1 MSKRTQRETLEKIVY
16 DYEAAPAK
24 GNSTDEMIART
35 EYMLAK
41 RMLSA
46 SQTGKKPGTASF
58 SAAHLLATTLK
69 NER

>member
-1 MSKRTQRETLEKIVY
+1 MSKRTQRETLEKIVH

-41 RMLSA
+41 RML
-46 SQTGKKPGTASF
+46 GRVIEV
-58 SAAHLLATTLK
+58 
-69 NER
+69 NEAISWHQPSGRC

>member
-1 MSKRTQRETLEKIVY
+1 MSKRTQRETLEKIVH

-46 SQTGKKPGTASF
+46 SQTGKKAWDSF
-58 SAAHLLATTLK
+58 FLDGPQVSK
-69 NER
+69 DFEK

>member
-1 MSKRTQRETLEKIVY
+1 MT
-16 DYEAAPAK
+16 EAAPAK

-46 SQTGKKPGTASF
+46 SQTGKSLGQLFPRRPTG
-58 SAAHLLATTLK
+58 
-69 NER
+69 